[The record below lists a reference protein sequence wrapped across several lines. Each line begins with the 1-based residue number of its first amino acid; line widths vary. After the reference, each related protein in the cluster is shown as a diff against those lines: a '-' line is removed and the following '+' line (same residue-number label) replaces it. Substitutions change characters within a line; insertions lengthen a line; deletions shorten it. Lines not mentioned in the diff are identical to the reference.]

1 MLNIVSN
8 CLIVKGRVIKST
20 GSFYLV
26 TGEDSRSYSC
36 RTRGKL
42 RLAGYK
48 ESNPVA
54 VGDWVLFDMEGQE
67 GMIYEIAERA
77 NHVLRQSVKKTE
89 HSSVLAANV
98 DQALLVVTLAQPRTS
113 LGFIDRF
120 MVSCEAYR
128 IPQIL
133 IFNKADL
140 LNTKQQEEVD
150 TILDLYRGIDTEC
163 YLISAIEPSSVEPV
177 RKILNGKTTLIAGH
191 SGVGKSTLI
200 NQLAPHI
207 KQKVNEISGYSE
219 KGMHTTTF
227 AEMFSLDGN
236 TFIIDTPGVK
246 EWGLVNMNEQEISD
260 YFPEM
265 RELRLDCKFGSRCI
279 HVNEPKCAILDAVES
294 GAIAVSRYENYLG
307 MVTGKD
313 NRK

>member
-1 MLNIVSN
+1 M
-8 CLIVKGRVIKST
+8 KGRVIKST
-20 GSFYLV
+20 GSFYQV
-26 TGEDSRSYSC
+26 TGEDRVAYSC

-54 VGDWVLFDMEGQE
+54 VGDWVLFDVDGQE
-67 GMIYEIAERA
+67 GYIYEIVQRT
-77 NHVLRQSVKKTE
+77 NHVLRQSVKRAE

-98 DQALLVVTLAQPRTS
+98 DQAMLVVTLAQPRTS

-133 IFNKADL
+133 VFNKSDL
-140 LNTKQQEEVD
+140 FSDDQ
-150 TILDLYRGIDTEC
+150 LDDVNAVIALYQKIGTEC
-163 YLISAIEPSSVEPV
+163 YLISA
-177 RKILNGKTTLIAGH
+177 LNEQSTENIQTVLKGKTTLIAGH

-200 NQLAPHI
+200 NRLSPHI
-207 KQKVNEISGYSE
+207 DQKVSEISGFSE
-219 KGMHTTTF
+219 KGVHTTTF
-227 AEMFSLDGN
+227 AEMFPLEAN
-236 TFIIDTPGVK
+236 TYIIDTPGVK
-246 EWGLVNMNEQEISD
+246 EWGLVDMNEQEISD

-265 RELRLDCKFGSRCI
+265 RHLRLNCKFGSRCI
-279 HVNEPKCAILDAVES
+279 HMHEPKCAILEAVEA
-294 GAIAVSRYENYLG
+294 GVIALSRYENYLG